1 MTAMTPFLE
10 LPSNGATIDELAA
23 IASSALEAMGVHVDD
38 GRTSSRIDSRT
49 VRFYQTIGVLPKPE
63 YEGRRAI
70 YSITHLLRLVV
81 AKRLQAEGHS
91 LAQIQAALPT
101 RTDAQLWKALEALTS
116 ADAPAAIKPA
126 WGAASPAPPAPEYRA
141 PPAYAPPPVSAPAHT
156 QAPAPAPTPRDLR
169 AVELAPGITVVIDPA
184 RLAGAALSAASPALD
199 PAALAAAIAHALR
212 THVGTPTTAPHSPST
227 TRINPPTNSH
237 RSPSGG
243 RP

>member
-1 MTAMTPFLE
+1 MTAMTPFLD
-10 LPSNGATIDELAA
+10 LPSSGATIDELAA

-38 GRTSSRIDSRT
+38 GRASSRIDSRT

-101 RTDAQLWKALEALTS
+101 RTDAQLWKALEDLMST
-116 ADAPAAIKPA
+116 DAPAAINPA
-126 WGAASPAPPAPEYRA
+126 WNVGAPAPPAPEYRA
-141 PPAYAPPPVSAPAHT
+141 PPEFAPTPAYAPAF
-156 QAPAPAPTPRDLR
+156 APAPAPTPRDLR
-169 AVELAPGITVVIDPA
+169 AIELAPGITVVIDPA
-184 RLAGAALSAASPALD
+184 RLADAALSAASPALD
-199 PAALAAAIAHALR
+199 PAALAAAIAQALR
-212 THVGTPTTAPHSPST
+212 THVGTPTTAPHSPTT